1 MDLKGKNILLGVTGG
16 IAVYKSPGIC
26 SRLRK
31 LGANTKVVM
40 TEGAMEFISPITFQT
55 MTDNFVYTDIFEKN
69 PPKPEV
75 EHIELAKWADAIV
88 IAPATANTIAKI
100 ANGIGDNLLTNVLLA
115 QRSEVIIVPAMNTFM
130 LNNPITKKNIEKLKS
145 VGYHILGTKVDL
157 LACNDLGDGKMLEP
171 DEIVDEIDTILR
183 EKDLEGKKFLIT
195 AGPTVESIDPV
206 RYLTNHSSG
215 RMGYELAKEAMKR
228 GGEVTLVTGPSS
240 LKKPKVRKIIEIQS
254 TEDMYNAVK
263 ENFTNTD
270 VLIKAAAPADFRP
283 ANISDEKIKKEL
295 SDGKMT
301 IDLVENKDIAKEM
314 GKIKSHQIT
323 VGFAAE
329 SQNEVENGK
338 KKLKAKNFD
347 MIVINNIKRKDAGF
361 KSTTNEV
368 TIIDKNENIENV
380 ELMEKEKL
388 ANIILDKVKDLF

>member
-1 MDLKGKNILLGVTGG
+1 MNLKGKNILLGVTGG

-26 SRLRK
+26 SRLKK

-40 TEGAMEFISPITFQT
+40 TEGAMEFITPITFQT
-55 MTDNFVYTDIFEKN
+55 MTNNFVYTDTFEKN

-100 ANGIGDNLLTNVLLA
+100 ANGIADNLLTNILLA

-130 LNNPITKKNIEKLKS
+130 LNNPMTRANIEKLKS
-145 VGYHILGTKVDL
+145 IGYHILGTKVDL

-171 DEIVDEIDTILR
+171 EEIVDEIDTILR

-228 GGEVTLVTGPSS
+228 GGEVTLVTGPSN
-240 LKKPKVRKIIEIQS
+240 LEKPKVKKIIELQS

-263 ENFTNTD
+263 SNFDDID

-283 ANISDEKIKKEL
+283 ADISDEKIKKEL

-314 GKIKSHQIT
+314 GKIKDHQII

-329 SQNEVENGK
+329 SQNEIENGK

-361 KSTTNEV
+361 KATTNQV
-368 TIIDKNENIENV
+368 TIIDKNENIENL

-388 ANIILDKVKDLF
+388 ANVILDKVKKLF